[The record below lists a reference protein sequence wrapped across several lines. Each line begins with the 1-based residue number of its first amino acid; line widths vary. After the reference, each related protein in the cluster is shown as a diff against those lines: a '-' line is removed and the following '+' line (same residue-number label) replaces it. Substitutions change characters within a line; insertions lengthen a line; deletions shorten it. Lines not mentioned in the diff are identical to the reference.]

1 MNCITSYWA
10 STKYADQRFCGPQV
24 GHAVGLDHA
33 HAVAVHYGHAVAV
46 DDGHAVAVDDGHAVA
61 LDRDLL
67 GAVHDVCLTGRH
79 STTLYDAETDF
90 KTGKSNWGHSGR
102 NSETKRSLKRDL
114 VKGYI
119 TDIVSLQSEEQPNQ
133 TEVDVD
139 VGDDDSDLEDITF
152 QRDSSSNWQVHTG
165 GKQRGGVFNKRQAK
179 RHMDPVLVK
188 HLHRQYEID
197 MAVKGTSEH
206 HVAKLTMFQDTWNK
220 VLKDMIV
227 YIRKNKGASG
237 ICIRLLLRS
246 FLVLKLCCFP
256 R

>member
-1 MNCITSYWA
+1 MPTSV
-10 STKYADQRFCGPQV
+10 S
-24 GHAVGLDHA
+24 VGLRL
-33 HAVAVHYGHAVAV
+33 VM
-46 DDGHAVAVDDGHAVA
+46 
-61 LDRDLL
+61 LL
-67 GAVHDVCLTGRH
+67 LLIMRMLLLFITVMLLLFMMVMLLLLIVIYLELFMMCASGRH
-79 STTLYDAETDF
+79 ATTLFDAETDF
-90 KTGKSNWGHSGR
+90 KTGKSMWGHSGR
-102 NSETKRSLKRDL
+102 NSETKSSLKRDL
-114 VKGYI
+114 VEAYI
-119 TDIVSLQSEEQPNQ
+119 TEIVSLQSEEQPNQ
-133 TEVDVD
+133 AEVDVD

-152 QRDSSSNWQVHTG
+152 QRDKSSNWQVHTG

-197 MAVKGTSEH
+197 MALDGTNELRI
-206 HVAKLTMFQDTWNK
+206 AKLTMFQETWNN

>member
-1 MNCITSYWA
+1 MPTSV
-10 STKYADQRFCGPQV
+10 S
-24 GHAVGLDHA
+24 VGLRL
-33 HAVAVHYGHAVAV
+33 VM
-46 DDGHAVAVDDGHAVA
+46 
-61 LDRDLL
+61 LL
-67 GAVHDVCLTGRH
+67 VLIMRMLLLFIMVMLLLLMMVMLLLLIVIYLELFMMRASGRH

-114 VKGYI
+114 VKEYI
-119 TDIVSLQSEEQPNQ
+119 TDIASLQSEEQPNQ

>member
-1 MNCITSYWA
+1 MPTSV
-10 STKYADQRFCGPQV
+10 S
-24 GHAVGLDHA
+24 VGLRL
-33 HAVAVHYGHAVAV
+33 VM
-46 DDGHAVAVDDGHAVA
+46 
-61 LDRDLL
+61 LL
-67 GAVHDVCLTGRH
+67 VLIMRMLLLFIMVMLLLLMMVMLLLLIVIYLELFMMCASGRH

-165 GKQRGGVFNKRQAK
+165 GKQRGGMFNKRQAK